1 MEEIK
6 EIKLSQGKIVL
17 QYGLALGGIMIG
29 IQLLSYVFNIAQAG
43 KVIGLLVFL
52 LILVVGAIVMNKAA
66 VLYRD
71 QSLGGVMTYGKAFVI
86 SVLVA
91 LIAIISLSI
100 YTYLFN
106 AFFDPTVLE
115 KSMQETLNQIQNN
128 SDIPADRKAE
138 IINGMAGRFTPI
150 SSAISTFVS
159 MTIFFLITSLI
170 TAAIAKK
177 KEEEN
182 SKLI

>member
-1 MEEIK
+1 MEENK
-6 EIKLSQGKIVL
+6 EVKLSQGKLTL
-17 QYGLALGGIMIG
+17 QYGLVLGGIMIG
-29 IQLLSYVFNIAQAG
+29 IQLLSYVFNVAQAG
-43 KVIGLLVFL
+43 SVVGLLVFL
-52 LILVVGAIVMNKAA
+52 LILVVGAVVMNKAA
-66 VLYRD
+66 VLYREKV
-71 QSLGGVMTYGKAFVI
+71 LGGFMKYGKAFVI

-91 LIAIISLSI
+91 LTAIILLST

-106 AFFDPTVLE
+106 AFFDPSVLE

-128 SDIPADRKAE
+128 PSIPADKKAE
-138 IINGMAGRFTPI
+138 YIKSMAGRFTPI

-177 KEEEN
+177 KEVESSE
-182 SKLI
+182 LI